1 MKIAGL
7 VWAIVLV
14 ALSFE
19 IGRGYLRSGGQ
30 AQEAALDEPYDY
42 IIVGAG
48 ATGAV
53 LGRRLAGKGVGL
65 HHAPARLARL
75 TLPVPLLSA
84 RTRPAS
90 AGA

>member
-1 MKIAGL
+1 MKVAGL

-19 IGRGYLRSGGQ
+19 IGRGLLRSGGQ
-30 AQEAALDEPYDY
+30 AQGAALEEPYDY

-53 LGRRLAGKGVGL
+53 LATRLSGKV
-65 HHAPARLARL
+65 
-75 TLPVPLLSA
+75 S
-84 RTRPAS
+84 
-90 AGA
+90 